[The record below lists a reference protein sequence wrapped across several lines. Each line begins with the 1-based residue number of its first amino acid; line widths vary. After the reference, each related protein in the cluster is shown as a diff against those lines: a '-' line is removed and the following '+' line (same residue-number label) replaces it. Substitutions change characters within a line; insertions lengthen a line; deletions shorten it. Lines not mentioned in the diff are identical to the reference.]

1 MYSFRTLGSL
11 ELRSASGEEV
21 TGVLAGQKLVALL
34 AYLAVAV
41 PHGHHRRDTIVGLLW
56 PELTQERARAAL
68 RHSIY
73 RLRGIL
79 GADAFLSRGD
89 EDVGINPEVIS
100 CDAAQ
105 FEHLIESGRL
115 AVALDLYRGDLLPGF
130 FLRGAPEFERWLD
143 TERTRLRGQAAT
155 TACRLSES
163 LAREGR
169 TGDAAHRARQSLL
182 IAPDDEHL
190 LRRVLG
196 ILSGIG
202 DAAGALREYDAFAKR
217 LKEDYDASPSAETR
231 VLAAKLRAAEPP
243 DSSVSELPA
252 QVVTHQTATSRP
264 DVGASAVPDKRPSRI
279 RSRIVIAASVVMVL
293 AASAYSMSRLKP
305 DSAAAPTIAVFPFEV
320 RGSDQLEYLREGMSD
335 LLSIGVDGA
344 AGLHSADP
352 RAVIS
357 RVRSESDSHV
367 DAEDA
372 RRIARQVGAGLYI
385 TGSIIEV
392 GGQLRITAELHS
404 ADGSIQS
411 TAQTGPADKG
421 KLFELV
427 DDLSRTLLAGADRAT
442 PTLVGLAARTTRS
455 IPALRSYLEGER
467 ELRAGRHV
475 AALDAFREAVAEDST
490 FALAYYRLS
499 SAGRWTTEYNLAEEA
514 TDKAVRYDVALPP
527 YARRLLDAATAMRDG
542 KYDMSESLY
551 VASTRSRPGDAE
563 TWFGLGD
570 LYYHYN
576 AIRGRSKR
584 EARKPFERAL
594 ALDPGDGES
603 RVHLLE
609 LAAWEGNAKQVDSLL
624 AGLPPGSDFSAKWPI
639 VRAVMTGDREGENN
653 ALAGLRAG
661 DERALVLMVIHST
674 SAFPSNLPAAV
685 RVTGLLTD
693 PARSPARRAYGF
705 NLRAQV
711 QLARGRWTDAR
722 NDLTAMAAVEPAAA
736 IEYGAI
742 LSLAPGLVMGAHDLT
757 ALRSALRTWDAG
769 PTPPSASPVFG
780 IHNGFHSQLRLYLL
794 GLVSARLG
802 DTASALR
809 YADSVTIIPG
819 DTLKTLLANNLAH
832 AVRARVMA
840 RRGDV
845 TGALSELGQP
855 WIDPRTHRSHYSSIL
870 AQVAD
875 RYFRAELLQRAG
887 RFAEALDAYSSVAD
901 YSLDGLMYLPMSH
914 LHRGDIYLQM
924 GERQEALR
932 HYTKF
937 VELWKDCDAE
947 LRPLRDAASRKI
959 AQLSK

>member
-34 AYLAVAV
+34 AYLSVAS

-79 GADAFLSRGD
+79 GANALVSRGD
-89 EDVGINPEVIS
+89 EDVGINPGVIS
-100 CDAAQ
+100 CDAAS
-105 FEHLIESGRL
+105 FEELLDNGRIRE
-115 AVALDLYRGDLLPGF
+115 ALDLYKGDLLPGF
-130 FLRGAPEFERWLD
+130 FLRGAPEYERWLD
-143 TERTRLRGQAAT
+143 SERTRIRGRAAKS
-155 TACRLSES
+155 ALKLSET
-163 LAREGR
+163 LARDGK
-169 TGDAAHRARQSLL
+169 TDDAVHRARQSLV
-182 IAPDDEHL
+182 IAPDDEQL
-190 LRRVLG
+190 LRKALG
-196 ILSGIG
+196 ILASVG
-202 DAAGALREYDAFAKR
+202 DTASALHEFDAFAKR
-217 LKEDYDASPSAETR
+217 LKEDYAASPSPETKA
-231 VLAAKLRAAEPP
+231 LAARLRASESA
-243 DSSVSELPA
+243 ELPGTVPVIPSA
-252 QVVTHQTATSRP
+252 PVFVAPVEIKSRP
-264 DVGASAVPDKRPSRI
+264 I
-279 RSRIVIAASVVMVL
+279 LRSRIAIASLGSLVL
-293 AASAYSMSRLKP
+293 ILGVYGMSLLKA
-305 DSAAAPTIAVFPFEV
+305 DSTHAAPTIAVFPFDV
-320 RGSDQLEYLREGMSD
+320 RGSQQLEYLREGMSD

-352 RAVIS
+352 RSVIA
-357 RVRSESDSHV
+357 RVRNESDSRV
-367 DAEDA
+367 DAADA
-372 RRIARQVGAGLYI
+372 RRIAREVGAGLYI

-392 GGQLRITAELHS
+392 GGQIRITAELHDS
-404 ADGSIQS
+404 NGKVQS
-411 TAQTGPADKG
+411 TAQTGPADKA

-427 DDLSRTLLAGADRAT
+427 DDLARTLLAGADRAA

-455 IPALRSYLEGER
+455 IPALRSYLQGER
-467 ELRAGRHV
+467 ELRAGRHI
-475 AALDAFREAVAEDST
+475 AALDAFREAVSEDST

-514 TDKAVRYDVALPP
+514 TDKALRYDNGLPP

-576 AIRGRSKR
+576 AIRGRSKY
-584 EARKPFERAL
+584 EARRPFERAL

-624 AGLPPGSDFSAKWPI
+624 AGLPAGSDFAAKWPI
-639 VRAVMTGDREGENN
+639 IRAVMTGDRNGENN
-653 ALAGLRAG
+653 AVAALRGG

-685 RVTGLLTD
+685 RVTSLLTD
-693 PARSPARRAYGF
+693 PARSPPRRAYGF

-711 QLARGRWTDAR
+711 QLARGRWNDSRA
-722 NDLTAMAAVEPAAA
+722 DLTSMAAIEPAAA

-742 LSLAPGLVMGAHDLT
+742 LSLAPGIVMSAQDLI
-757 ALRSALRTWDAG
+757 ALRSALRSWHAG
-769 PTPPSASPVFG
+769 PTPPSPSPVFG
-780 IHNGFHSQLRLYLL
+780 IHNDFHSQLRLYLL

-802 DTASALR
+802 DNTSALL
-809 YADSVTIIPG
+809 YADSLSAMPA
-819 DTLKTLLANNLAH
+819 DTLKTLIAGNLAH
-832 AVRARVMA
+832 AVRARVLA

-845 TGALSELGQP
+845 NGALAELGQP

-887 RFAEALDAYSSVAD
+887 RFSEALDAYSSVSD

-924 GERQEALR
+924 GNRDLAR
-932 HYTKF
+932 FHYARFIT
-937 VELWKDCDAE
+937 LWKDCDPE
-947 LRPLRDAASRKI
+947 LQPLRNAASKKLGEISR
-959 AQLSK
+959 

>member
-34 AYLAVAV
+34 AYLAIAS

-73 RLRGIL
+73 RLRGVL
-79 GADAFLSRGD
+79 GANALVSRGD
-89 EDVGINPEVIS
+89 EDVGIDTALIE
-100 CDAAQ
+100 CDAAS
-105 FEHLIESGRL
+105 FDDMLDGGHIAE
-115 AVALDLYRGDLLPGF
+115 ALDLYKGDLLPGF
-130 FLRGAPEFERWLD
+130 FLRGAPEYERWLD
-143 TERTRLRGQAAT
+143 TERTRIRGRAAT
-155 TACRLSES
+155 SALKLSEM
-163 LAREGR
+163 LAQAGKSD
-169 TGDAAHRARQSLL
+169 DAIHRARQSLA
-182 IAPDDEHL
+182 IAPDDEQL

-196 ILSGIG
+196 ILASVG
-202 DAAGALREYDAFAKR
+202 DTAGALREYDAFAKR
-217 LKEDYDASPSAETR
+217 LKEDYDASPSPETKALAEQ
-231 VLAAKLRAAEPP
+231 LRTSEAVRTPSIVPIARLTPSTAVASDSKEP
-243 DSSVSELPA
+243 
-252 QVVTHQTATSRP
+252 
-264 DVGASAVPDKRPSRI
+264 SAI
-279 RSRIVIAASVVMVL
+279 RSRIAIASVAAIVL
-293 AASAYSMSRLKP
+293 MLGVYGMSRRKT
-305 DSAAAPTIAVFPFEV
+305 DSTAGAPTIAVLPFDV
-320 RGSDQLEYLREGMSD
+320 RGSQQLEYLREGMSD

-352 RAVIS
+352 RAVIA
-357 RVRSESDSHV
+357 RVRDEKDSHV
-367 DAEDA
+367 DAADA
-372 RRIARQVGAGLYI
+372 RRIAREVGAGLYI
-385 TGSIIEV
+385 TGSIIEA
-392 GGQLRITAELHS
+392 GGHVRITAELHRS
-404 ADGSIQS
+404 DGSVQS

-427 DDLSRTLLAGADRAT
+427 DDLARTLLAGADHAA
-442 PTLVGLAARTTRS
+442 PTMVGLAARTTRS
-455 IPALRSYLEGER
+455 IPALRSYLQGER
-467 ELRAGRHV
+467 ELRSGRHI

-499 SAGRWTTEYNLAEEA
+499 SAGRWTTEYNLSEEA
-514 TDKAVRYDVALPP
+514 TDRALHYDNGLPP

-576 AIRGRSKR
+576 AIRGRSKH

-609 LAAWEGNAKQVDSLL
+609 LAAWEGNANQVDSLL
-624 AGLPPGSDFSAKWPI
+624 AGLPSGSDFGAKWPI
-639 VRAVMTGDREGENN
+639 IRAIVTGDRDGENKAVA
-653 ALAGLRAG
+653 ALKSG

-674 SAFPSNLPAAV
+674 SAFPSNLPGGV

-693 PARSPARRAYGF
+693 PARSPPRRAYGF

-711 QLARGRWTDAR
+711 QLARGRWADAR
-722 NDLTAMAAVEPAAA
+722 GDLTSMAAIEPAAA

-742 LSLAPGLVMGAHDLT
+742 LSLAPGIVTTVHDLV

-802 DTASALR
+802 DTTAALR
-809 YADSVTIIPG
+809 YADSLVATPA
-819 DTLKTLLANNLAH
+819 DTLKTLLAGNLAR
-832 AVRARVMA
+832 AVRARVLA

-845 TGALSELGQP
+845 NGALSELGQP

-887 RFAEALDAYSSVAD
+887 RFSEALDAYSSVSD

-924 GERQEALR
+924 DDRERAAS
-932 HYTKF
+932 HYENF
-937 VELWKDCDAE
+937 VALWKDCDPE
-947 LRPLRDAASRKI
+947 MRPLRDAAFRKL
-959 AQLSK
+959 AQIRR